1 MLDEIFLLIKALGEP
16 EYLYLLLEP
25 AFIYGIGIALLV
37 FVAGFLLRDGKA
49 QMLGLVMLIVSALVI
64 VPYLSCRSQ
73 AAERIENVY
82 KLDNPATVK
91 AFNAQSKRYEDSK
104 WAYISLA
111 GVAGAVLLVGAGTNR
126 VGFTLA
132 VITVT
137 AGAGVVLFSLS
148 MHLKEAQIHHP
159 NLLAI
164 KPISPTG

>member
-25 AFIYGIGIALLV
+25 AFIYGIGIALVV

-49 QMLGLVMLIVSALVI
+49 QMLGLVMLIVSSLMI
-64 VPYLSCRSQ
+64 VPYLAFRAE
-73 AAERIENVY
+73 AAERIESVY
-82 KLDNPATVK
+82 KLDNPATLK
-91 AFNAQSKRYEDSK
+91 AFKAQSKRYQDSK
-104 WAYISLA
+104 WAYVTLG

-132 VITVT
+132 VVTVI
-137 AGAGVVLFSLS
+137 AGTGVVLFSLS

-164 KPISPTG
+164 KPINATG